1 MESLAGKEFHHED
14 VVEDHWMNATN
25 DYDVCIRDY
34 CRMTLY
40 LVEKALKIKIPL
52 KIVQQ
57 DTDDLLNL
65 FFNKKRLAT
74 SLL

>member
-1 MESLAGKEFHHED
+1 
-14 VVEDHWMNATN
+14 MNATY

-40 LVEKALKIKIPL
+40 LVESSLKVNIPL

-57 DTDDLLNL
+57 DTEDIFDPL
-65 FFNKKRLAT
+65 FNRDKIGDWHIMNVEIDKKRKLRH
-74 SLL
+74 